1 MDLNEYQLEAK
12 KTKLYPDKIL
22 YPMLGL
28 VCEAGEVAQ
37 KVKRVILCHDEI
49 DNDTRAEI
57 ADELG
62 DVLWYV
68 ANIADDI
75 GYNLEVIAL
84 NNLSKVTKRKAEGK
98 IIGWGDKR

>member
-1 MDLNEYQLEAK
+1 MGMGEYQEEAK

-37 KVKRVILCHDEI
+37 KVKRVILCGDDIDEE
-49 DNDTRAEI
+49 TRSEI

-62 DVLWYV
+62 DVLWYI

-75 GYNLEVIAL
+75 GYDLGAIAL
-84 NNLSKVTKRKAEGK
+84 NNLSKVTKRKEEGK